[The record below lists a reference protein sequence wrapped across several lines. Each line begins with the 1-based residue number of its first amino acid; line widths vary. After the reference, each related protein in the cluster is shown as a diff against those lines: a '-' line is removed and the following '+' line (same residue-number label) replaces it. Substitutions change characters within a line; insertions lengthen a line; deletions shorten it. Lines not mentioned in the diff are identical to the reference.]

1 MSQNM
6 DPCVISFT
14 LLKAGKYAFQRDKKL
29 PLMKSH
35 RERGMKVTLEAMP

>member
-1 MSQNM
+1 ME
-6 DPCVISFT
+6 PRVISFT
-14 LLKAGKYAFQRDKKL
+14 PLKAGKYEFQRDKKV